1 MGLLGFALGVFEL
14 LSMCREIAKI
24 IKSVMAI
31 TELKKIAKKRCK
43 LLELL
48 GLALVSFGCCFSLS
62 LGFALAEFETIS
74 ANVPDRTR

>member
-1 MGLLGFALGVFEL
+1 MK
-14 LSMCREIAKI
+14 IAKI

-43 LLELL
+43 LLKLLELL
-48 GLALVSFGCCFSLS
+48 GLALGFARLPFGSSWLCCRVSFG
-62 LGFALAEFETIS
+62 FALLKFETLS

>member
-1 MGLLGFALGVFEL
+1 MK
-14 LSMCREIAKI
+14 IAKI

-31 TELKKIAKKRCK
+31 TELKKIAKKEIQAQSKLLK

-48 GLALVSFGCCFSLS
+48 GYLFGCCFGIFWLK
-62 LGFALAEFETIS
+62 LETLS